1 MSSPVVPILF
11 VSLLAA
17 ALGSGSLLR
26 PDDERLRRMAA
37 TALRAALLLTGIS
50 WGLRWHEAGHLPL
63 FGTWEG
69 SLSLAF
75 GVLLAVV
82 ASEEVA
88 RIRGRLAAA
97 GGLVAAG
104 MIAHGARFSRETWAL
119 TISERSIVVDLHAVL
134 SWLALG
140 VLAAHAGFAV
150 AHLIA
155 GAAARVDPSGRRLS
169 ISLQAG
175 FLLQTA
181 MIVSGSFYKFL
192 LFGRAWS
199 FDPVETLALL
209 SWLAAGTV
217 LHLHLFA
224 GWSGRRLARWCLFN
238 FALLVLS
245 YRLVVHF
252 PPSSTYHLFDID
264 RRLHLSGRSTDE
276 AKP

>member
-1 MSSPVVPILF
+1 MISPVVPIVS

-17 ALGSGSLLR
+17 ALGVATLLR
-26 PDDERLRRMAA
+26 PDDARLRGAA
-37 TALRAALLLTGIS
+37 ALALRAALVVAGVS
-50 WGLRWHEAGHLPL
+50 WGLRWREAGHLPL

-69 SLSLAF
+69 SLSLGF

-82 ASEEVA
+82 ASEEWT
-88 RIRGRLAAA
+88 RLRGHLAAA

-104 MIAHGARFSRETWAL
+104 VVAHGALFSREPWAL
-119 TISERSIVVDLHAVL
+119 TISERSLVVDLHAVV

-140 VLAAHAGFAV
+140 ALAAHAGFAV
-150 AHLIA
+150 AQLVT
-155 GAAARVDPSGRRLS
+155 GAAARVDPDGRRLS
-169 ISLQAG
+169 LSLQAG

-181 MIVSGSFYKFL
+181 MIVTGSFYKFL

-199 FDPVETLALL
+199 FDPVETMALL

-217 LHLHLFA
+217 LHMHLFA
-224 GWSGRRLARWCLFN
+224 GWNGRRLARWCLLN
-238 FALLVLS
+238 FGLLVLS
-245 YRLVVHF
+245 YRLIVHF
-252 PPSSTYHLFDID
+252 PPSSTYHIFDID